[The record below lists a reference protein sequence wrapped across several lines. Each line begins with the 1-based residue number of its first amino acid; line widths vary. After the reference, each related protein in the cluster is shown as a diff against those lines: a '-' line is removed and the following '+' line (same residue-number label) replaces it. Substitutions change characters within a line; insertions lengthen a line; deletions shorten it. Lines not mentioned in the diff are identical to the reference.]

1 MGNQN
6 FTNVTILTPD
16 GKENILDNIG
26 PDARKDIEWVVIEN
40 IIYGFKFAL
49 HKKELMD
56 GQNYFAS
63 KIAAK
68 RDGGDCRLG
77 NRFEWISIYNAI
89 HSAGLNNILKEIG
102 GDPIER
108 KFYWIEE
115 LDEDPRSWKQ
125 DESGQSYAT
134 LAWSFSGTFGSLYTY
149 VARIS
154 SNASRVIR
162 AL

>member
-1 MGNQN
+1 MENRN
-6 FTNVTILTPD
+6 FTNVTVLTPD

-26 PDARKDIEWVVIEN
+26 SDARKDIEWVVIEN

-56 GQNYFAS
+56 DQNYFAS

-89 HSAGLNNILKEIG
+89 HTAGLNNVLKEIG
-102 GDPIER
+102 GDPIDW
-108 KFYWIEE
+108 KWYWTEE
-115 LDEDPRSWKQ
+115 MDED
-125 DESGQSYAT
+125 QSFAAD
-134 LAWSFSGTFGSLYTY
+134 AWFFGGAPGGLDTY
-149 VARIS
+149 SARCGGI
-154 SNASRVIR
+154 AGRVLR

>member
-1 MGNQN
+1 MENRN
-6 FTNVTILTPD
+6 FTNVTVLTPD

-56 GQNYFAS
+56 DQNYFAS

-89 HSAGLNNILKEIG
+89 HTAGLNNVLKEIG
-102 GDPIER
+102 GDPIDW
-108 KFYWIEE
+108 KWYWTEE
-115 LDEDPRSWKQ
+115 MDEDQ
-125 DESGQSYAT
+125 SGAAYA
-134 LAWSFSGTFGSLYTY
+134 WNFSGTIGYLDASSARDGSY
-149 VARIS
+149 
-154 SNASRVIR
+154 ASRVLR